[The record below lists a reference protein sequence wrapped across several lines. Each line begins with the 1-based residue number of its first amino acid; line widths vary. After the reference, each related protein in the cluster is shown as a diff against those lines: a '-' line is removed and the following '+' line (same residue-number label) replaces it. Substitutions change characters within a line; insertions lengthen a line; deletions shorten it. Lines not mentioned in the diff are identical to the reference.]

1 MSRLRLFP
9 LRTVLFPGMDLQL
22 QVFEERYRTLIAECL
37 ESGEPF
43 GVVLIREGS
52 EVGGPAV
59 PQRVGC
65 TARIRCVAPTRD
77 GRLIVDA
84 VGGTRFRIAQLYD
97 DQPYLAADVE
107 FPVDEIAE
115 VPAEA
120 LEDAQARMRQLQR
133 LRDTI
138 GNEYHREVGVP
149 ASAGALADRVGAL
162 GRGMVTDR
170 QLQRLLST
178 LNIRRRFDAADDLLT
193 TIVSATHEQAAA
205 VVAQR
210 WAAPER
216 RN

>member
-9 LRTVLFPGMDLQL
+9 LRTVLFPAMDLQL
-22 QVFEERYRTLIAECL
+22 QVFEDRYRTLVAECL
-37 ESGEPF
+37 EHREPF

-52 EVGGPAV
+52 EVGGTAV
-59 PQRVGC
+59 PHRVGC
-65 TARIRCVAPTRD
+65 TARIKSVAPTRD
-77 GRLIVDA
+77 GRLLLNA
-84 VGGTRFRIAQLYD
+84 VGGVRFRITETHE
-97 DQPYLAADVE
+97 DQPYLSADVE
-107 FPVDEIAE
+107 FPVDEIGE
-115 VPAEA
+115 IPEEA
-120 LEDAQARMRQLQR
+120 LASARERMRQLHR

-138 GNEYHREVGVP
+138 ANEFHRDAGVP
-149 ASAGALADRVGAL
+149 ESAGALADQVGAL

-178 LNIRRRFDAADDLLT
+178 LNVRRRFDAADDLLT
-193 TIVSATHEQAAA
+193 TIVSATHQQAAA